1 MISVI
6 IPTYNRADV
15 IRVSIESILKQTYG
29 DFELIIIDDGSS
41 DDTKRVI
48 EEYVDPRIRYVRND
62 SDMHGPSVARNMGIL
77 EARGDY
83 IAFNDSDDV
92 WHADKLE
99 KQLDY
104 LRDKAAD
111 VTFCQMVIHTKRGA
125 YVIPPKLRTRDCN
138 VRTDLCGSFTGTPAI
153 FGKRECFLRESFDEF
168 MSCNE
173 DWELMIRLL
182 DRYKVVFQ
190 PEVMVNV
197 AVSQGSVSE
206 SKENAIVAMNY
217 ILEKHVKLYS
227 KYPLSRL
234 RMVYFIKYQRALLDD
249 NKIVRYG
256 CSVIINLI
264 DFLLRSYK

>member
-15 IRVSIESILKQTYG
+15 IHVSIESVLKQTYG

-41 DDTKRVI
+41 DDTKRVVAG
-48 EEYVDPRIRYVRND
+48 YDDPRIRYVRND
-62 SDMHGPSVARNMGIL
+62 SDMHGPSAARNMGIL

-83 IAFNDSDDV
+83 IAFNDSDDA
-92 WHADKLE
+92 WYADKLE

-104 LRDKAAD
+104 LHSEGAD
-111 VTFCQMVIHTKRGA
+111 ITFCQMF
-125 YVIPPKLRTRDCN
+125 IPTEKGSNIIPSKLRVRDCN

-153 FGKRECFLRESFDEF
+153 LGKRECFLHELFDER
-168 MSCNE
+168 MLCNE

-197 AVSQGSVSE
+197 TISRGSVSE
-206 SKENAIVAMNY
+206 SKERAIVAMNY
-217 ILEKHVKLYS
+217 ILEKHAKLYS

-234 RMVYFIKYQRALLDD
+234 RMVYFIKYQKALLDD
-249 NKIVRYG
+249 NKISRYG
-256 CSVIINLI
+256 CSIIINLI
-264 DFLLRSYK
+264 DFLLKLY